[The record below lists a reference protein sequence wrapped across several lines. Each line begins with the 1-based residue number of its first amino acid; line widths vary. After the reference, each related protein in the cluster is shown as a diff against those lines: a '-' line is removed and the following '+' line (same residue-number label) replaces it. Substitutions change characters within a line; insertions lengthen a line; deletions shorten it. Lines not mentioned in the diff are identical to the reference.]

1 MFCHFLFSSHP
12 GLMAAVTTVAE
23 PVMEAAELEAAA
35 AAAADVSGAD
45 PTPAGTPVGA

>member
-1 MFCHFLFSSHP
+1 
-12 GLMAAVTTVAE
+12 MAAVTTVAE

-35 AAAADVSGAD
+35 AAADVSGAD